1 MSNTFFS
8 TKSILSFF
16 LVLLFAFSLT
26 ACSLDDIE
34 QLETDSDNDEDFNIT
49 DTSGTDDKPMD
60 IALEV
65 DPSAIID
72 GYTRLQSLY
81 LVIDGDDTVPTIK
94 SKAKRL
100 GLYVYEY
107 DGGAG
112 FWDLQISETE
122 CISEGYG
129 SEQYKFSGD
138 YLWITFEKNKAPVKG
153 DKDTAPIFHVYYQQ
167 SHGYDVRFDPKAV
180 VGRQYSTMR
189 GVYAVDYYD
198 TAKAALE
205 VALNTTY

>member
-100 GLYVYEY
+100 GLYVYE
-107 DGGAG
+107 
-112 FWDLQISETE
+112 
-122 CISEGYG
+122 
-129 SEQYKFSGD
+129 
-138 YLWITFEKNKAPVKG
+138 
-153 DKDTAPIFHVYYQQ
+153 
-167 SHGYDVRFDPKAV
+167 
-180 VGRQYSTMR
+180 
-189 GVYAVDYYD
+189 
-198 TAKAALE
+198 
-205 VALNTTY
+205 